1 MKKRR
6 NIIAALT
13 LFTTLS
19 LTACAGNSTGESNNT
34 QQSSSSVTEAAEST
48 DDLQAQLTALYEQ
61 EQKIFDGHKDTWDK
75 VFEVMDKVES
85 DSDYADF
92 LLSAVEY
99 NKNNLSSEELDML
112 TKDIEA
118 IRGIEKD
125 INDIAEKLLSNDS
138 YVSSVDTAASSD
150 DSDAFKNISGT
161 DLDGNEI
168 DQSLISDSTVTV
180 LNFWFSGCKPCVA
193 ELSKLNE
200 LNETISPKGGQV
212 IGVNVNTFDGNDS
225 AIEEAKGI
233 LESQGAKYRNICFAS
248 DSDAGK
254 YALDI
259 MAFPTTILVDRNGN
273 IVGQPLLGGIDNE
286 ENFNKLMEQIQS
298 VMDADNAD

>member
-13 LFTTLS
+13 LFTALS

-34 QQSSSSVTEAAEST
+34 QQSSASVTEADEST

-138 YVSSVDTAASSD
+138 YVSSD

-200 LNETISPKGGQV
+200 LNETISSKGGQV

-254 YALDI
+254 YALGI

-298 VMDADNAD
+298 VMDTDNAD

>member
-13 LFTTLS
+13 LFTALS

-34 QQSSSSVTEAAEST
+34 QQSSASVTEADEST

-99 NKNNLSSEELDML
+99 NKSNLSSEELDML

-118 IRGIEKD
+118 IRDIEKD

-138 YVSSVDTAASSD
+138 YVSSD
-150 DSDAFKNISGT
+150 DSDAFKHISGT

-200 LNETISPKGGQV
+200 LNETISSKGGQV

-254 YALDI
+254 YALGI

>member
-13 LFTTLS
+13 LFTALS

-34 QQSSSSVTEAAEST
+34 QQSSASVTEADEST

-112 TKDIEA
+112 TK
-118 IRGIEKD
+118 
-125 INDIAEKLLSNDS
+125 DIAEKLLSNDS

-200 LNETISPKGGQV
+200 LNETISSKGGQV

-254 YALDI
+254 YALGI

-298 VMDADNAD
+298 VMDTDNAD

>member
-13 LFTTLS
+13 LFTALS
-19 LTACAGNSTGESNNT
+19 LTACATNSTVKNNNT
-34 QQSSSSVTEAAEST
+34 QSAASVTEADESA
-48 DDLQAQLTALYEQ
+48 DALQAQLTALYEQ

-118 IRGIEKD
+118 IRDIEKD

-150 DSDAFKNISGT
+150 DSDTFKNISGT

-193 ELSKLNE
+193 ELSRLNE
-200 LNETISPKGGQV
+200 LNETISSKGGQV

-254 YALDI
+254 YALGI

-273 IVGQPLLGGIDNE
+273 IVGKPLLGGIDNE

-298 VMDADNAD
+298 VMDTDNAD

>member
-13 LFTTLS
+13 LFTALS

-34 QQSSSSVTEAAEST
+34 QQSSASVTEADEST

-61 EQKIFDGHKDTWDK
+61 EQKIFDGHKDTW
-75 VFEVMDKVES
+75 
-85 DSDYADF
+85 
-92 LLSAVEY
+92 
-99 NKNNLSSEELDML
+99 
-112 TKDIEA
+112 
-118 IRGIEKD
+118 
-125 INDIAEKLLSNDS
+125 DIAEKLLSNDS

-200 LNETISPKGGQV
+200 LNETISSKGGQV

-254 YALDI
+254 YALGI

-298 VMDADNAD
+298 VMDTDNAD

>member
-13 LFTTLS
+13 LFTALS

-34 QQSSSSVTEAAEST
+34 QQSSASVTEADEST
-48 DDLQAQLTALYEQ
+48 DDLQAQLAALYEQ

-92 LLSAVEY
+92 LFSAVEY

-138 YVSSVDTAASSD
+138 YVSSVDMAASSD
-150 DSDAFKNISGT
+150 DSDAFNNISGT

-180 LNFWFSGCKPCVA
+180 LNFWFS
-193 ELSKLNE
+193 E
-200 LNETISPKGGQV
+200 
-212 IGVNVNTFDGNDS
+212 IG
-225 AIEEAKGI
+225 
-233 LESQGAKYRNICFAS
+233 RAS
-248 DSDAGK
+248 CRERV
-254 YALDI
+254 YA
-259 MAFPTTILVDRNGN
+259 
-273 IVGQPLLGGIDNE
+273 
-286 ENFNKLMEQIQS
+286 
-298 VMDADNAD
+298 

>member
-1 MKKRR
+1 M
-6 NIIAALT
+6 
-13 LFTTLS
+13 
-19 LTACAGNSTGESNNT
+19 
-34 QQSSSSVTEAAEST
+34 
-48 DDLQAQLTALYEQ
+48 
-61 EQKIFDGHKDTWDK
+61 
-75 VFEVMDKVES
+75 FEVMDKVES

-92 LLSAVEY
+92 LFSAVEY

-200 LNETISPKGGQV
+200 LNETISSKGGQV

-254 YALDI
+254 YALGI

-298 VMDADNAD
+298 VMDTDNAD

>member
-13 LFTTLS
+13 LFTALS
-19 LTACAGNSTGESNNT
+19 LTACAGNSTGESNHT
-34 QQSSSSVTEAAEST
+34 QQSSASVTEADEST
-48 DDLQAQLTALYEQ
+48 DDLQAQLAALYEQ

-200 LNETISPKGGQV
+200 LNETISSKGGH
-212 IGVNVNTFDGNDS
+212 
-225 AIEEAKGI
+225 
-233 LESQGAKYRNICFAS
+233 LR
-248 DSDAGK
+248 
-254 YALDI
+254 
-259 MAFPTTILVDRNGN
+259 
-273 IVGQPLLGGIDNE
+273 
-286 ENFNKLMEQIQS
+286 
-298 VMDADNAD
+298 

>member
-13 LFTTLS
+13 LFTALS
-19 LTACAGNSTGESNNT
+19 LTACAGNSTDESNNT
-34 QQSSSSVTEAAEST
+34 QQSSASVTEAAEST

-138 YVSSVDTAASSD
+138 YVSSDDTAASSD

-254 YALDI
+254 YALGI